1 VQRVVAIVNVLVA
14 SILIIGAVVGLY
26 KLRNQSDRIR
36 LGSIAAFT
44 ALFSISLALLT
55 NARRAEIF
63 AATAAYTAVLV
74 VFISGDLGN
83 NGSGSVNGGQ
93 AQTH

>member
-1 VQRVVAIVNVLVA
+1 MQRVVATVNVLVA

-26 KLRNQSDRIR
+26 KLRNQPDPIR

-44 ALFSISLALLT
+44 ALFSISLGLLT
-55 NARRAEIF
+55 NAKRAEIF

-83 NGSGSVNGGQ
+83 SGSRSVNGRQ

>member
-1 VQRVVAIVNVLVA
+1 VQRVVVIVNVLVA

-63 AATAAYTAVLV
+63 VATAAYTAVLV

-83 NGSGSVNGGQ
+83 NGGGSVNGGQ

>member
-14 SILIIGAVVGLY
+14 SILIIGAVVVLY
-26 KLRNQSDRIR
+26 KLRNQPDSIR

-44 ALFSISLALLT
+44 ALFSISLGLLT
-55 NARRAEIF
+55 NAKRAEIF

-83 NGSGSVNGGQ
+83 SGSGSVNSRQ
-93 AQTH
+93 TQTH